1 MINSIYLQTF
11 LAVVEA
17 GSYTAAAEQ
26 LHMSQPA
33 VSQHIRAL
41 EEQLDGVRLF
51 RRSGQRML
59 PTHAGEQ
66 LLVTAR
72 EMIVLVERAEQ
83 DLKALKGKIAGR
95 VTIGCTSSSG
105 EHLLPPLLA
114 VFRTKF
120 PAIELAVLVAP
131 SDVLFA
137 ALAAQQISLML
148 IEEPQRRR
156 GWETQFLG
164 REGLVL
170 LVRHD
175 HPFSQKEVV
184 APDELRK
191 QPMVLPCTG
200 SPLRRTIEDGLRRR
214 GVTAHDLL
222 VTMESDSMVMV
233 VQGVRDG
240 LGLTF
245 VPHTC
250 LNYVQGLH
258 RVTLTGTPLQQ
269 EWYVL
274 RERQREPP
282 RAAEELYAFLAS
294 PVAIDLLAR
303 LGLTGNSNENGRA

>member
-1 MINSIYLQTF
+1 MLNSIYLQTF

-17 GSYTAAAEQ
+17 GSYTAAAEH

-51 RRSGQRML
+51 RRLGQRMV

-72 EMIVLVERAEQ
+72 ELMALVERAEH

-114 VFRTKF
+114 AFRTRF
-120 PAIELAVLVAP
+120 PAVELGVMVAP
-131 SDVLFA
+131 CEVLFA
-137 ALAAQQISLML
+137 ALTAQHISLML
-148 IEEPQRRR
+148 IEEQQRRR
-156 GWETQFLG
+156 GWEGQFLG
-164 REGLVL
+164 REGLSL

-175 HPFSQKEVV
+175 HPFCEKECI
-184 APDELRK
+184 APEELRK
-191 QPMVLPCTG
+191 QPLVLPCTG

-214 GVTAHDLL
+214 GVTGHDLV
-222 VTMESDSMVMV
+222 VTLETDSVLMVL
-233 VQGVRDG
+233 QGVRNG

-245 VPHTC
+245 VPTTC
-250 LNYVQGLH
+250 LALAQGLH
-258 RVTLTGTPLQQ
+258 RMELSGAPLQQ
-269 EWYVL
+269 EWYVI

-282 RAAEELYAFLAS
+282 RAAAELYAFLSS
-294 PVAIDLLAR
+294 PVAAEVLMQFGLAGDTR
-303 LGLTGNSNENGRA
+303 EHGK